1 MHAVVQKT
9 KTFQHSRSPKLMK
22 HNRIFPAQDP
32 QEKSVL
38 DLQRTI
44 GNRAVLRLIS
54 ANSRHESG
62 MRKSSPDV
70 LHPLNFPLT
79 KRQEMADQI
88 IRRSISRIQNINM
101 GYSNRNRIPYPK
113 SERVHL
119 SSSHQYSIQRVTGV
133 EEATVGAI
141 LAWCASGAAVTLLID
156 EILQVAR
163 WAIWGSGRFQ
173 QNWCSTLF
181 SALFGCVFGIAGGAA
196 ERMIFSEA
204 ATLGAAG
211 FLRWAQRK
219 LLMAGYNQIA
229 GKIGLAIAKAGC

>member
-1 MHAVVQKT
+1 MYAVVQKT
-9 KTFQHSRSPKLMK
+9 GAVQRSGSPVLMK
-22 HNRIFPAQDP
+22 HDRIFSAQNR
-32 QEKSVL
+32 QEKPVL
-38 DLQRTI
+38 NLQRKI
-44 GNRAVLRLIS
+44 GNRAVLRLIAAS
-54 ANSRHESG
+54 SRHGSG
-62 MRKSSPDV
+62 MHKSSADI
-70 LHPLNFPLT
+70 LHPLNLPLVQ
-79 KRQEMADQI
+79 RQEMADQI
-88 IRRSISRIQNINM
+88 IRRSISKIQNIST
-101 GYSNRNRIPYPK
+101 GYSNENRSLYPK
-113 SERVHL
+113 PETVYL
-119 SSSHQYSIQRVTGV
+119 SSSHHYSIQRVTGF

-156 EILQVAR
+156 EIIQVAK

-181 SALFGCVFGIAGGAA
+181 SALFGCVFGMAGGAA

-219 LLMAGYNQIA
+219 LLMAGYNQLA